1 MLKETEELLL
11 SKYGIDKKIFDL
23 SKEVDQ
29 EIKTQFDRI
38 KEIRE
43 YNQLKVLNAMQE
55 ANLSDNHFNWTTGY
69 GYNDIGREKLEEIYA
84 NVFHAEDALVR
95 PQIVNGTHAL
105 SLTVQGIVRPGDE
118 ILSITS

>member
-29 EIKTQFDRI
+29 EIKVQFDRI

-55 ANLSDNHFNWTTGY
+55 ANLSDNH
-69 GYNDIGREKLEEIYA
+69 
-84 NVFHAEDALVR
+84 
-95 PQIVNGTHAL
+95 
-105 SLTVQGIVRPGDE
+105 
-118 ILSITS
+118 

>member
-29 EIKTQFDRI
+29 EIKVQFDRI

-43 YNQLKVLNAMQE
+43 YNQLKGLNAMQE

-105 SLTVQGIVRPGDE
+105 SLTVQGIVRPGDDY
-118 ILSITS
+118 LCTL

>member
-29 EIKTQFDRI
+29 EIKVQFDRI

-43 YNQLKVLNAMQE
+43 YNQLKV
-55 ANLSDNHFNWTTGY
+55 
-69 GYNDIGREKLEEIYA
+69 
-84 NVFHAEDALVR
+84 
-95 PQIVNGTHAL
+95 
-105 SLTVQGIVRPGDE
+105 
-118 ILSITS
+118 

>member
-84 NVFHAEDALVR
+84 NVFH
-95 PQIVNGTHAL
+95 L
-105 SLTVQGIVRPGDE
+105 SLIHISEPTRPY
-118 ILSITS
+118 